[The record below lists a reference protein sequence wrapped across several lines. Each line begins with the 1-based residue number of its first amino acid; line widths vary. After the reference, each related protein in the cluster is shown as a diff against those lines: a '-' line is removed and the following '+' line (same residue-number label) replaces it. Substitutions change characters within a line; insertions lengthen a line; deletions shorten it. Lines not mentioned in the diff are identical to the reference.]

1 MLGYFLVSILE
12 SLAVSQMRAE
22 HLSTI
27 RKLQD
32 ELIERRLSIG
42 KGDEQAL
49 EHR

>member
-22 HLSTI
+22 HITTV

-32 ELIERRLSIG
+32 ELIDRRLSG
-42 KGDEQAL
+42 VTGVMNE
-49 EHR
+49 